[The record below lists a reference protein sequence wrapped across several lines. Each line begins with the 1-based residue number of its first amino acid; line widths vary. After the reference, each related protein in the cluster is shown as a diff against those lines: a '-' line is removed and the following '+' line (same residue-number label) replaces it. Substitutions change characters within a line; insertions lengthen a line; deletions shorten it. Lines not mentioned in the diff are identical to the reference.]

1 MNQAEYFEKLDEYM
15 NRYKFDHPE
24 AIDSDLMLAR
34 EQFPKTKL
42 VLAER
47 KVKEVIPDTTAQI
60 FWLKNRRPEKWREQQ
75 KVELSGNLET
85 NNPYE
90 GLTTEE
96 LKKVSRNDAYRL
108 IYTEGTYVMAES
120 TMQPF
125 TEDFEE
131 YGISTVGDG
140 KVCSICRDIAEKTF
154 NIKDRQPGVNFP
166 PFHSY
171 CRCTFLIRVSDW
183 NQWMAQY
190 EKKHPNGQAE
200 KVMERLSGITGSD
213 MIKSSGVKEDKI
225 MSEIK
230 MLGKINLTF
239 LEKEFGKIQTDGII
253 VTNERL
259 SHIQE
264 RHPQDYKL
272 FEKYGRDSVQ
282 DPDYIVKDEK
292 NAGTVFMIKRLPDTN
307 LNVVVRVALNTDKEG
322 LKNSVMTFYRIRERN
337 LSKIIKKNKLL
348 YKKE

>member
-1 MNQAEYFEKLDEYM
+1 MMGFGKNFYSM
-15 NRYKFDHPE
+15 NREIVKLFVNVPWCNGKNFSERIWENTDKLSNYLSTDIAQGF
-24 AIDSDLMLAR
+24 ARGDSYDMLVRQLMQR
-34 EQFPKTKL
+34 FE
-42 VLAER
+42 
-47 KVKEVIPDTTAQI
+47 
-60 FWLKNRRPEKWREQQ
+60 
-75 KVELSGNLET
+75 
-85 NNPYE
+85 
-90 GLTTEE
+90 
-96 LKKVSRNDAYRL
+96 KVSRNDAYRL

-120 TMQPF
+120 TMRQF

-154 NIKDRQPGVNFP
+154 NIKDRQPGVNFLL
-166 PFHSY
+166 FHSY

-190 EKKHPNGQAE
+190 EKKHQNGQAE

>member
-1 MNQAEYFEKLDEYM
+1 MMGFGKNFYSM
-15 NRYKFDHPE
+15 NREIVKLFVNVPWCNGKNFSERIWENTDKLSNYLSTDIAQGF
-24 AIDSDLMLAR
+24 ARGDSYDMLVRQLMQR
-34 EQFPKTKL
+34 FE
-42 VLAER
+42 
-47 KVKEVIPDTTAQI
+47 
-60 FWLKNRRPEKWREQQ
+60 
-75 KVELSGNLET
+75 
-85 NNPYE
+85 
-90 GLTTEE
+90 
-96 LKKVSRNDAYRL
+96 KVSRNDAYRL

-120 TMQPF
+120 TMQQF

-166 PFHSY
+166 LFHSY

-190 EKKHPNGQAE
+190 EKKHQNGQAE

>member
-1 MNQAEYFEKLDEYM
+1 MMGFGKNFYSM
-15 NRYKFDHPE
+15 NREIVKLFVNVPWCNGKNFSERILENTDKLSNYLSTDIAQEF
-24 AIDSDLMLAR
+24 ARGDSYDMLVRQLMQR
-34 EQFPKTKL
+34 FE
-42 VLAER
+42 
-47 KVKEVIPDTTAQI
+47 
-60 FWLKNRRPEKWREQQ
+60 
-75 KVELSGNLET
+75 
-85 NNPYE
+85 
-90 GLTTEE
+90 
-96 LKKVSRNDAYRL
+96 KVSRNDAYRL

-120 TMQPF
+120 TMRQF

-166 PFHSY
+166 LFHSY

-190 EKKHPNGQAE
+190 EKKHQNGQAE

-213 MIKSSGVKEDKI
+213 MIKSSGVIEDKI
-225 MSEIK
+225 MSEKK

>member
-1 MNQAEYFEKLDEYM
+1 MMGFGKNFYSM
-15 NRYKFDHPE
+15 NREIVKLFVNVPWCNGKNFSERIWENTDKLSNYLSTDIAQGF
-24 AIDSDLMLAR
+24 ARGDSYDMLVRQLMQR
-34 EQFPKTKL
+34 FE
-42 VLAER
+42 
-47 KVKEVIPDTTAQI
+47 
-60 FWLKNRRPEKWREQQ
+60 
-75 KVELSGNLET
+75 
-85 NNPYE
+85 
-90 GLTTEE
+90 
-96 LKKVSRNDAYRL
+96 KVSRNDAYRL

-120 TMQPF
+120 TMRQF

-166 PFHSY
+166 LFHSY

-190 EKKHPNGQAE
+190 EKKHQNGQAE

>member
-1 MNQAEYFEKLDEYM
+1 MMGFGKNFYSM
-15 NRYKFDHPE
+15 NREIVKLFVNVPWCNGKNFSERIWENTDKLSNYLSTDIAQGF
-24 AIDSDLMLAR
+24 ARGDSYDMLVRQLMQR
-34 EQFPKTKL
+34 FE
-42 VLAER
+42 
-47 KVKEVIPDTTAQI
+47 
-60 FWLKNRRPEKWREQQ
+60 
-75 KVELSGNLET
+75 
-85 NNPYE
+85 
-90 GLTTEE
+90 
-96 LKKVSRNDAYRL
+96 KVSRNDAYRL

-120 TMQPF
+120 TMRQF

-166 PFHSY
+166 LFHSY

-190 EKKHPNGQAE
+190 EKKHQNGQAE

-307 LNVVVRVALNTDKEG
+307 LNVVVRVALNTDNEG
-322 LKNSVMTFYRIRERN
+322 LKNSVKTFYRIRERN